1 MNSRSGIALAIA
13 AGAIVLAALSAF
25 TVDQRQRAI
34 VFQLGE
40 IKDLIE
46 EPGLFFKIPL
56 IQNVRYFDK
65 RILTLD
71 TPDTERFITSE
82 KKNVLVD
89 SFVKWRIQDMRQ
101 YYISVQGDEQR
112 AQTRLS
118 QTVNAALREEFG
130 KRTVHDVVSGERDD
144 IMRIVRDKVEDDVA
158 KIGVQIVDVRLKRIE
173 LPQEVSEAVYRRM
186 DAERKSVAAELRSQG
201 FSAAEKIRAEADR
214 TRQIIIAEAYRDAQ
228 RVKGEGDARA
238 AAIYARAFNE
248 NPEFYAFYRSLDA
261 YRASFKNKSDVIV
274 LDPNSEFFKYSET
287 RERAASEWARR
298 FSWHLPSCWSSR
310 ACCRSFFRRC
320 GAIPSAASRS
330 SLTGRSVF
338 SGSPRCW
345 LAC

>member
-1 MNSRSGIALAIA
+1 VNSRSGIILAII
-13 AGAIVLAALSAF
+13 AGGIVLAALSAF

-40 IKDLIE
+40 IKDLIDA
-46 EPGLFFKIPL
+46 PGLYLKIPL

-89 SFVKWRIQDMRQ
+89 SFIKWRIRDLKQ
-101 YYISVQGDEQR
+101 YYISVQGDETR
-112 AQTRLS
+112 AQTQLG
-118 QTVNAALREEFG
+118 QTVKAALQDEFS
-130 KRTVHDVVSGERDD
+130 KRTVHDVISGERDK
-144 IMRIVRDKVEDDVA
+144 IMQVVREKVDEDMKRI
-158 KIGVQIVDVRLKRIE
+158 GMQIVDVRLKRVD
-173 LPQEVSEAVYRRM
+173 LPQEVSESVYRRM

-201 FSAAEKIRAEADR
+201 FSEAEKIRAEADR
-214 TRQIIIAEAYRDAQ
+214 EREVIIAGAYRDAQ

-274 LDPNSEFFKYSET
+274 LDPNSEFFRY
-287 RERAASEWARR
+287 
-298 FSWHLPSCWSSR
+298 
-310 ACCRSFFRRC
+310 FRN
-320 GAIPSAASRS
+320 
-330 SLTGRSVF
+330 
-338 SGSPRCW
+338 SGKGGK
-345 LAC
+345 